1 MGDTR
6 PVVQADGRGFSKLE
20 MEVERGCVTSF
31 RRSVRDVLPEIC
43 LELTKLVVGAL
54 TTAGEVREDRERN
67 ELKRLAEAIFVYAA
81 SVPHKFPAHV
91 NTKML
96 EMQSALASSTQ
107 HAFAVIVGGGMAGS
121 SCAYHLTQRNIKDV
135 VLLEK
140 EHVASPAATSYHSPG
155 LVSAAHP
162 AHRYKPILAYSCELY
177 AKLDKE
183 SGEPINFSRPG
194 TLRLATN
201 QTRLAEFRKYTARD
215 YYKEGDVC
223 KTTLLTPEQVAE
235 MVPHL
240 DKKEILG
247 GLYTSNDGYV
257 NSKGLNKAFVNG
269 AKSRG
274 ASVVN
279 QTIPDFIRYDK
290 GTGEWLVG
298 LGDGSL
304 IKTRNIINA
313 GGIWANDIARLSGHS
328 IPMIVV
334 EHQYAVVKPTEQLKA
349 GLPAIIDHDSTFYVR
364 QSGDELLF
372 GGFEMIDRVKI
383 REDWFKNGVP
393 KDGSA
398 SITPDFERL
407 SRAYERAKE
416 LLPAMRD
423 AKVDAR
429 AAVFS
434 MTPDGYPLVGPFDK
448 NYWVSTGFLD
458 GVSSAGGLGKY
469 LADWIVDGEPPAE
482 LFDTDASRY
491 DGWADRKFIVDK
503 GVAQYFN
510 IDEENVLSTLE
521 REYLMVTNKCGVI
534 DMSWKGKI
542 EVKGPDAQELLEY
555 AVCGEVPALG
565 KIGSGLML
573 TRAGRVLA
581 PLKIFHH
588 DSVRSQF
595 ILLTEP
601 ERESRDLYWLKRA
614 AAEKQFKVQVH
625 SVSEYLASLALVG
638 PKSRERSTKLM
649 RLGAAAVV
657 CARSSTST
665 GQLSYEL
672 FHNRADSKKLY
683 EAIMAA
689 GRPLGIVNF
698 GQATMN
704 GMRLEHGFKIWGRE
718 LTLDTNPFE
727 CGLGALV
734 DLKSGK
740 DFIGKAS
747 SIEHATQ
754 TFNRRLALITMDTDS
769 VVPAGNEV
777 LRREGEEERIGQ
789 VTSAGY
795 SARLQ
800 KPIAFA
806 WLDSSVKV
814 RIRMP
819 STSTS
824 VVASEYAPP
833 SSPRPS
839 SSRSTNFPH
848 WVCHFCR
855 LRKVAQPHHTL
866 IPSMPASDPDIPT
879 NTDGFK
885 TSSARYEFNIDRL
898 AKKYGAMPSSGV
910 EIDLKTF
917 DMTGTVKEVKKEFKR
932 LAEVGEKFSF
942 ATMSSPV
949 VNATELE
956 STQLAA
962 KCLVLNDIFR
972 SQHQG

>member
-1 MGDTR
+1 MIRIRQSPALRSAIAQTR
-6 PVVQADGRGFSKLE
+6 
-20 MEVERGCVTSF
+20 
-31 RRSVRDVLPEIC
+31 
-43 LELTKLVVGAL
+43 
-54 TTAGEVREDRERN
+54 
-67 ELKRLAEAIFVYAA
+67 
-81 SVPHKFPAHV
+81 
-91 NTKML
+91 
-96 EMQSALASSTQ
+96 ASSTQ

-503 GVAQYFN
+503 GVETYSMFYNWSYTDRLAARPTDRISGVYGLLKKQGAQFGYRNGWEVAQYFN

-638 PKSRERSTKLM
+638 PKSRELLQLLTKSEVSDEGFPQRSTKLM

-866 IPSMPASDPDIPT
+866 IPS
-879 NTDGFK
+879 FV
-885 TSSARYEFNIDRL
+885 FN
-898 AKKYGAMPSSGV
+898 
-910 EIDLKTF
+910 
-917 DMTGTVKEVKKEFKR
+917 
-932 LAEVGEKFSF
+932 
-942 ATMSSPV
+942 
-949 VNATELE
+949 
-956 STQLAA
+956 
-962 KCLVLNDIFR
+962 LV
-972 SQHQG
+972 